1 MEALLFIYYAKHTHT
16 CRMHT
21 VMITSPDFLE
31 KNENVAEEVPLVS
44 TCLLIS
50 VTFNVV
56 PPPNELVN
64 APVCAAG
71 HFSCPDMG

>member
-1 MEALLFIYYAKHTHT
+1 M
-16 CRMHT
+16 
-21 VMITSPDFLE
+21 MITSPDFLE
-31 KNENVAEEVPLVS
+31 KNENVAEEITLVL

-56 PPPNELVN
+56 PPRPNEPVN

-71 HFSCPDMG
+71 HFSSPDMG